1 MPITAEHHRHRRALQ
16 KYGRNEAGSLV
27 RKTAFR
33 ECDYLNEQLRE
44 FATEEEVLAC
54 EAARY
59 EDGTGRN
66 VRFGSQPNST
76 VPIYKYYIQYIEAN
90 FKMLSPIC

>member
-1 MPITAEHHRHRRALQ
+1 MPITAEQHRRRRALQ
-16 KYGRNEAGSLV
+16 NYGRNEAGSLV

-44 FATEEEVLAC
+44 FATEEEVLAF

-59 EDGTGRN
+59 EDGTGHN
-66 VRFGSQPNST
+66 VRFRSQPKAT
-76 VPIYKYYIQYIEAN
+76 VPIYKYYRQYIEAN
-90 FKMLSPIC
+90 FKIRSPIC